1 MSNNMNSFIGCESNY
16 KNAGIVLYGIPF
28 DNTTSFRPG
37 TRFGSN
43 AIRNESYG
51 LEEYSVYQDTRL
63 SDYAIHDAGDLEC
76 PFGDTSG
83 SLSIIE
89 KFSRKVVKDGK
100 IPVALGGE
108 HLVSYACIIPIAQKY
123 PDLAVIHFDA
133 HTDLRDDYLKQK
145 FSHATVMRRISEI
158 VKDKNIYQFG
168 IRSGEKEEFDFAKAH
183 TNMYKYDL
191 EGLRGTLKNLKGIPV
206 YFSLDLDVLD
216 PSVFS
221 GTGTPEPGGVSFKEL
236 HNAVLALKELNIVG
250 ADIVE
255 LSPHYDISG
264 ASTAAACKITRE
276 ILLAIGGNINE

>member
-1 MSNNMNSFIGCESNY
+1 MSSNINAFIGCESKY
-16 KNAGIVLYGIPF
+16 KEAKIVLYGVPF

-37 TRFGSN
+37 TRFGSQ

-51 LEEYSVYQDTRL
+51 LEEYSVYQNARL

-76 PFGDTSG
+76 PFGDTAG
-83 SLSIIE
+83 SLKIIE
-89 KFSRKVVKDGK
+89 KFSRKITEDGK

-108 HLVSYACIIPIAQKY
+108 HLISYACIKPLTRKY

-133 HTDLRDDYLKQK
+133 HADLRDDYLKQK
-145 FSHATVMRRISEI
+145 LSHATVMKRISEI
-158 VKDKNIYQFG
+158 VKDRHIYQFG
-168 IRSGEKEEFDFAKAH
+168 IRSGEKEEFLFADTH
-183 TNMYKYDL
+183 TNMRKFDF
-191 EGLRGTLKNLKGIPV
+191 EGLDDAINNLKGTPV

-236 HNAVLALKELNIVG
+236 HSAVLALKSLDIVG

-255 LSPHYDISG
+255 LSPHYDLSG

-276 ILLAIGGNINE
+276 ILLTIGGCIYE